1 MDLNDWILALHL
13 LSAALLVG
21 AEVIFGAM
29 IATLWRE
36 NSTVHVNSFFRV
48 SQIAAWMVQAGSA
61 GTLIFGIW
69 LSISKDPYEPWNG
82 WIIAAFIL
90 WAIAAGLG
98 AKAGQGYA
106 AAGAQARR
114 LVEEGTPSSR
124 EVGETFGNSQAFKIH
139 VVSNVAILLLLIDM
153 IWKPGA

>member
-1 MDLNDWILALHL
+1 VELNDWILALHL

-36 NSTVHVNSFFRV
+36 NSTVRVDSFFRV
-48 SQIAAWMVQAGSA
+48 SQIGTVMVSAGSI
-61 GTLIFGIW
+61 GTLVFGLW
-69 LSISKDPYEPWNG
+69 LSISKDPYDPWDG
-82 WIIAAFIL
+82 WIVAALIL
-90 WAIAAGLG
+90 WAITGGVGTRAG
-98 AKAGQGYA
+98 KAYG
-106 AAGAQARR
+106 AAGAEAHR
-114 LVEEGTPSSR
+114 LAAEGTPTSR
-124 EVGETFGNSQAFKIH
+124 EVGETFGPSQAFKLH